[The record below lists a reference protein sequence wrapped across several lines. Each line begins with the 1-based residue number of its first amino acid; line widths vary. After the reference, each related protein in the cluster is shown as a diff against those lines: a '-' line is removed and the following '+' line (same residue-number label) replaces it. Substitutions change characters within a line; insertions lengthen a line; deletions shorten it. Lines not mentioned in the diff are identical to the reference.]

1 MRQLLRINRPCITS
15 IILQGTLPNLEVDR
29 TRRVQIYQVVHGL
42 RRGLTWLKH
51 LDREAMSSMEMRKV
65 PLWIYLLMSLL
76 EKRMSPRERQI
87 TQPLRPPPIKDRP
100 TLHSHHPTSM
110 RTHTLVTHHHQLQ
123 CLQTLPPMHTF
134 KTPIHML
141 SSLLKY
147 QQGTKRVQADYLVPS
162 HSPRAGTTPQM
173 DQQTLAPA

>member
-1 MRQLLRINRPCITS
+1 MGQLLRITRPYITS
-15 IILQGTLPNLEVDR
+15 IILQGTLPNFPLDR

-51 LDREAMSSMEMRKV
+51 LEREVMSSMEMRKV
-65 PLWIYLLMSLL
+65 LLWTCPLMSLL
-76 EKRMSPRERQI
+76 EKHMSPGERQI
-87 TQPLRPPPIKDRP
+87 SQPLRPPPTKDHP
-100 TLHSHHPTSM
+100 TLHSHHLTSM
-110 RTHTLVTHHHQLQ
+110 TTHTLVIHHHQLQ

-134 KTPIHML
+134 KTPNHML
-141 SSLLKY
+141 RSLLKC

-162 HSPRAGTTPQM
+162 HSLRAGTTPQL